1 MSFAFKRFNFF
12 QQNEVPNHSYPR
24 NSTCFCLGSSL
35 LFVGCDNGSVH
46 ALDESLQTDISFT
59 AHSYKVFEVIWLEV
73 GHSGEIMLETL
84 VDLGLQA
91 VENR

>member
-12 QQNEVPNHSYPR
+12 QQSDVSQHEYPR
-24 NSTCFCLGSSL
+24 NATSSCIGDPL

-46 ALDESLQTDISFT
+46 ALDESLQTVFSFT

-73 GHSGEIMLETL
+73 RTL
-84 VDLGLQA
+84 QLI
-91 VENR
+91 EKPW